1 MKQIAAYTYMEE
13 GETEERFYTVLE
25 CGCAFPVPPEVLF
38 DPDVPCVLHE
48 PEKYGI
54 QETP

>member
-1 MKQIAAYTYMEE
+1 MEE